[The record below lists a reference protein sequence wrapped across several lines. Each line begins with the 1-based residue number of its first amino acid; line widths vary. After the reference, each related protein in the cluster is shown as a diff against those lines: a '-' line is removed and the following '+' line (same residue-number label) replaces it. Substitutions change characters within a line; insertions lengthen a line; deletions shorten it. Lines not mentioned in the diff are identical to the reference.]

1 MACPMN
7 DRRLSLVISYRLLAE
22 DNLQARLIRSYY
34 GYSLSM
40 HSKLVFLSQTQPSL
54 EHVFLEHT

>member
-22 DNLQARLIRSYY
+22 DNLLARLIRSYY

-40 HSKLVFLSQTQPSL
+40 HSKLVFTSKTQSSV
-54 EHVFLEHT
+54 EDMFLEHT